1 MRYDRDRIM
10 KERQGWQIPD
20 GGVQPDQGLGSSLSA
35 ADLSYEHLLLLGP
48 AEQSYFSTPSTMPG
62 ALVEPLFITDPF
74 EGSIAASSRGQQVIA
89 AGLACAIEQYFAPP
103 AP

>member
-1 MRYDRDRIM
+1 MNA
-10 KERQGWQIPD
+10 QGWQIPD

-35 ADLSYEHLLLLGP
+35 ADLSYEHLLLLVP
-48 AEQSYFSTPSTMPG
+48 AEQSYFTMPG